1 MDRPVRGRPETAP
14 PAAGSVLRGSLL
26 AGGVTVILLALA
38 GLVAGTLAPS
48 QALAAGLAGVGLIS
62 LGVGFTVEIRV
73 LSEWPRP

>member
-14 PAAGSVLRGSLL
+14 PAAGPVLRGSLL

-48 QALAAGLAGVGLIS
+48 QALAAGLAA
-62 LGVGFTVEIRV
+62 
-73 LSEWPRP
+73 